1 MSLISTMVSL
11 PSVTL
16 GFTDVS
22 VMADTAGHRTLY
34 DGGGSGANPLAL
46 AHSQLRGINASFP
59 DQANTTGT
67 VILWTNNLME
77 RCTFSFSQSDVYYPF
92 TLYLYNNLFHN
103 GTISFSTATNS
114 PAWTVKDN
122 LFDCDSVTK
131 SGSPAFTVSN
141 NGYRSGLTS
150 LGGSGNKTNLVADYQ
165 TGTLGNFYYPTNGS
179 STSLT
184 NLFDAG
190 SRNSTNAG
198 LYHFTTTT
206 NQVKEA
212 TTTVDIGFHSV
223 AVNTNNEPVDTDG
236 DGLADY
242 EEDRNGNGTY
252 EAGTDFYNWTLADT

>member
-1 MSLISTMVSL
+1 
-11 PSVTL
+11 
-16 GFTDVS
+16 
-22 VMADTAGHRTLY
+22 MADTAGHRTLY

-131 SGSPAFTVSN
+131 SGAPSFTVGN

-150 LGGSGNKTNLVADYQ
+150 LGGSGNKTGLVPDYQ
-165 TGTLGNFYYPTNGS
+165 TGPLGSFYYPTTGS

-184 NLFDAG
+184 NLFNVG
-190 SRNSTNAG
+190 SRLASAAG
-198 LYHFTTTT
+198 LYHFTVRSDP
-206 NQVKEA
+206 VKE
-212 TTTVDIGFHSV
+212 TTSTVSIGFHYAASD
-223 AVNTNNEPVDTDG
+223 ANGIPIDTDG
-236 DGLADY
+236 DGILGY
-242 EEDRNGNGTY
+242 FEDRNGNGVPDTG
-252 EAGTDFYNWTLADT
+252 ETDWQDQNDLGLKVWITEPKNNSNIP